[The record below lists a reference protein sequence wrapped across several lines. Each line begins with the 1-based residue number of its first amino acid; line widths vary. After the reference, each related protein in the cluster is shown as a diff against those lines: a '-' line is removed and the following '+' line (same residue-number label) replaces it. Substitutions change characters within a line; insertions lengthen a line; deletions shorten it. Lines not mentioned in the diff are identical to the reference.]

1 MNLILIYLITFINK
15 KLSSKTSRYQELS
28 TRYYYLNT
36 YNLEIFKQLTNGRV
50 QYRIVWSNS

>member
-50 QYRIVWSNS
+50 QYRIV